1 MERPVFKPA
10 GTSVLDLDTPALT
23 VDLDVMGENIETLH
37 SFFRQSQ
44 AKIRPYVGVHKCPA
58 VAHKQMAAGGT
69 MGGIMV
75 STVGE
80 AEVFAQHGFTDITVA
95 SRIVTRQKIDR
106 LSALARTVKMNVPV
120 DNPENVIDLSA
131 ASHQAGVS
139 LNVLVEVHTRL
150 EHGGVEP
157 GLPAVTLA
165 RAVVGAEHLHFA
177 GFMTYEGTIICD
189 DPEELRLESQRC
201 AGLVV
206 ETKEMAEAEGIRVDV
221 VSLGNTSNYEVVGK
235 IPGVTEVTAGSY
247 ALMDY
252 RYLRHSP
259 RLKPA
264 ARVLSTVT
272 SHPEPGIG
280 IIDAG
285 QKAMGMD
292 TGLAVVDGLPG
303 ASLMKMSA
311 EHGSLSLE
319 GDLQRTLEIGDHV
332 WLIPWDI
339 GVCTNL
345 YNYICAVRNGALESM
360 WEISARGRYR

>member
-1 MERPVFKPA
+1 MERPVFNPL

-37 SFFRQSQ
+37 SFFHQSQ

-58 VAHKQMAAGGT
+58 IAHKQMAAGGT
-69 MGGIMV
+69 VGGIMV
-75 STVGE
+75 ATIGE

-106 LSALARTVKMNVPV
+106 LCALARTVRMNVSV
-120 DNPENVIDLSA
+120 DNPENVGDLST
-131 ASHQAGVS
+131 ASRQAGVS

-150 EHGGVEP
+150 ERGGVDP

-165 RAVVGAEHLHFA
+165 RAVVGVEHLHFA
-177 GFMTYEGTIICD
+177 GFMTYEGAIICD
-189 DPEELRLESQRC
+189 DPEELHLESQRC
-201 AGLVV
+201 ARVV
-206 ETKEMAEAEGIRVDV
+206 LETKEMAEGEGIRVDV
-221 VSLGNTSNYEVVGK
+221 VSLGNTSNYEIVGK
-235 IPGVTEVTAGSY
+235 IPGITEVTPGSY
-247 ALMDY
+247 ALIDY
-252 RYLRHSP
+252 RYVRHSP
-259 RLKPA
+259 RFKPA
-264 ARVLSTVT
+264 AKVLSTVT
-272 SHPEPGIG
+272 SHPDPGTG

-285 QKAMGMD
+285 QKAIGMD
-292 TGLAVVDGLPG
+292 TGMAVVEGLPG
-303 ASLMKMSA
+303 ASLLKMSA

-345 YNYICAVRNGALESM
+345 YNYIFAVRNGTLENI